1 MSDYFDDGGE
11 SDLYEDLPPCP
22 KCGSFETRSRHCQ
35 AWPCDDGYC
44 DEYEDDPINYAPGEV
59 LTLCRECWGTGV
71 ERWCAKCG
79 FDISGWQYRNPVKDA
94 KDE

>member
-1 MSDYFDDGGE
+1 MDAFIGHIGLLAWLEGGMSNEYDDDSE
-11 SDLYEDLPPCP
+11 ADLYEDLPPCP
-22 KCGSFETRSRHCQ
+22 KFGSFETRSRHCQ

-59 LTLCRECWGTGV
+59 LTLCRECWGTGI

-79 FDISGWQYRNPVKDA
+79 
-94 KDE
+94 